1 MMKDYKIIYTLFI
14 FVILAFA
21 SFYYMDRYLEDIRT
35 TTEMEKGK

>member
-21 SFYYMDRYLEDIRT
+21 SFYYMDSYLDDIRT